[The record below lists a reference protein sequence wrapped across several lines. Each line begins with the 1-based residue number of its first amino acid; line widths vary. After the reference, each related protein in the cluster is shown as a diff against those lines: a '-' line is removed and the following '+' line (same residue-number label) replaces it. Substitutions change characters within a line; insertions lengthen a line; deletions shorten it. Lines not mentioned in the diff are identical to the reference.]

1 MWMWNVLKWTIEEL
15 RSPWPS
21 FNGLKDH
28 KRANERKSRKQKQKK
43 WKKLPPS
50 IQIFL
55 RSFEVLLRKAILICL
70 LVPLHASDLWFG
82 TWDCLTNIQP
92 AKGKKSKS
100 NDNDNN
106 NKNKLS
112 RRQSQSGSL
121 TNSLKKMSRT
131 YTEILFS
138 VYFI

>member
-21 FNGLKDH
+21 FNGLRDH
-28 KRANERKSRKQKQKK
+28 KRANERKSQKQKQKK

-55 RSFEVLLRKAILICL
+55 RSFEVFCFIEKSNFDLFVGFLARVWPLIWN
-70 LVPLHASDLWFG
+70 VGRIGSQTPS
-82 TWDCLTNIQP
+82 Q
-92 AKGKKSKS
+92 SKS
-100 NDNDNN
+100 NNNDNN